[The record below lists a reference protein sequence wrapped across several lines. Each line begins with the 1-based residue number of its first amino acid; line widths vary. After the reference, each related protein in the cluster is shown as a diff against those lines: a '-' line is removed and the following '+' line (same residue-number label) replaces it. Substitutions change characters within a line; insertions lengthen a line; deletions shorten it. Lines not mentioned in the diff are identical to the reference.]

1 MMVISAMMMIA
12 PWDHPARWRQGSDFA
27 DESSQALTHR
37 LRAWLPPPAVAGV
50 GAAVFAVGFT
60 EACLHLEQRPI
71 PLRFALRYALY
82 NVLPSA
88 VWKSISA
95 PYIAELAGV
104 PAARLVVTSGAVA
117 ATTTESPARRRTRVQ
132 RLVTIQSLRSL
143 RCVIGSYG
151 FVWAAWRWHCSRDAG
166 GDARSPPREL
176 VLRVASPTSP
186 LSAATRRRHGDHVEI
201 VPLERLAL
209 LARDREWGRV
219 GLQLNS
225 SDGPGGSYRRLL
237 IEAELSPDGAVDA
250 TASAI
255 KGSCPAPSLLVG
267 VVPLDAAPPQGA
279 LQDVDV
285 CIFALSIVV
294 RFLSEQAAAAAAD
307 SVALLS
313 NGAPPFAQR
322 VGDALR
328 WRHDLVTRLVDATAP
343 RGAHELPVVIAASVE
358 EADELCARLQQAEN
372 AQLKD
377 VVVVVV
383 EGPAA
388 PSRTEAS
395 SALGACKAV
404 LSVADATD
412 RVLQQVRARVR
423 AGAAGPE
430 IQREV
435 LGLLGEQRS
444 LLQRPDRFSRWEERI

>member
-1 MMVISAMMMIA
+1 MMAMSAMVIA

-95 PYIAELAGV
+95 PYIADLAGV
-104 PAARLVVTSGAVA
+104 PAARLVVTSAAVGA
-117 ATTTESPARRRTRVQ
+117 TTESPARRRARVQ
-132 RLVTIQSLRSL
+132 RLVTLQSLRAL

-151 FVWAAWRWHCSRDAG
+151 FVWAAWRWHCSRETG
-166 GDARSPPREL
+166 GDARAPREL
-176 VLRVASPTSP
+176 VLRVASPTSA

-209 LARDREWGRV
+209 DARDREWGRV

-225 SDGPGGSYRRLL
+225 DGSYRRLV

-250 TASAI
+250 TASTI

-307 SVALLS
+307 SVTLLS

-343 RGAHELPVVIAASVE
+343 PRSAHELPVVIAASVE
-358 EADELCARLQQAEN
+358 EANELCARLQQAEN

-383 EGPAA
+383 EAPAA
-388 PSRTEAS
+388 PSRTQAS

-423 AGAAGPE
+423 AGAAGAE